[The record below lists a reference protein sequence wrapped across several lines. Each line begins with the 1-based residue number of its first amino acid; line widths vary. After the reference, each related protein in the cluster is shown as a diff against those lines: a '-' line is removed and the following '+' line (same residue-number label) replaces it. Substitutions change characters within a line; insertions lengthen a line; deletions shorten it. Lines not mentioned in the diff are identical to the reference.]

1 MLWASFCV
9 GFFGFMRSGE
19 FSVTGNTD
27 RDSIIPLAVSDVS
40 VDSRD
45 DPQIIT
51 IHLRRSKTDQYARGE
66 YLYLGRTYDSLCPVS
81 AILAYLAVRPPS
93 PGPLFIFKD
102 GAPLS
107 QRKFISSLREALSQA
122 GINPIGYS
130 GHSLRIG
137 AATTA
142 ATLGMSD
149 SLIKSLGR
157 WKSSVFTT
165 YIRNTQHDLA
175 TASAHLSMY
184 GWQSSGPGTLHTVI
198 VCTYTLTLP
207 YILFSDIITV
217 HCM

>member
-45 DPQIIT
+45 DPRIIT

-184 GWQSSGPGTLHTVI
+184 G
-198 VCTYTLTLP
+198 
-207 YILFSDIITV
+207 
-217 HCM
+217 